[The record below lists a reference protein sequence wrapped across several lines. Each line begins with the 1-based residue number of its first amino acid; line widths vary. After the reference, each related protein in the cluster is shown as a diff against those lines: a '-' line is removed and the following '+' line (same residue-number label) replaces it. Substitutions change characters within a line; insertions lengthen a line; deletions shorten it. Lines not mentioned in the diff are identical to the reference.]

1 MVKWTKIYASSL
13 QHEAEIVKMVLV
25 GEGVFATI
33 INKQDTSY
41 HFGEYEVYINDVDAE
56 IATQIIND
64 NVNFS

>member
-41 HFGEYEVYINDVDAE
+41 HFGEYEVYINDTDTE